1 MTLFGKSSIN
11 RPGALALAVSVVVLA
26 SCGDG
31 PEEEEITPVIKP
43 IKLTETNPGAEPQCQ
58 CENSTGVYIENI
70 SDKTRRATWRINTRD
85 TLSGEILDTISG
97 EGILNAGQ
105 KEFIGCTIH
114 APETSCR
121 FQARYRL
128 GQVYTTRSATGAQ
141 AAIFGSVMTP
151 SISSCVAWCSGTGNA
166 NDPFAGH
173 CLPLGSRYYKG
184 IAPIREMV
192 VASQAGDGIVA
203 KEDVL
208 DRYGLTPADDKCDRG
223 DIVTDNGR
231 IINEG
236 QLDYCDIE
244 SASLPERVLS
254 ALGMDGLLDDP
265 LKMVSTLPRRL
276 EAVPMTSM
284 SLANGSASDVAVF
297 DSSETAPFIRFEGAD
312 GENLT
317 ELFGG
322 DILATARIEVP
333 NRPKQTIVATTN
345 GCIAID
351 EP

>member
-121 FQARYRL
+121 FQARYR
-128 GQVYTTRSATGAQ
+128 
-141 AAIFGSVMTP
+141 P
-151 SISSCVAWCSGTGNA
+151 
-166 NDPFAGH
+166 
-173 CLPLGSRYYKG
+173 
-184 IAPIREMV
+184 
-192 VASQAGDGIVA
+192 
-203 KEDVL
+203 
-208 DRYGLTPADDKCDRG
+208 
-223 DIVTDNGR
+223 
-231 IINEG
+231 
-236 QLDYCDIE
+236 
-244 SASLPERVLS
+244 
-254 ALGMDGLLDDP
+254 
-265 LKMVSTLPRRL
+265 
-276 EAVPMTSM
+276 
-284 SLANGSASDVAVF
+284 
-297 DSSETAPFIRFEGAD
+297 
-312 GENLT
+312 
-317 ELFGG
+317 
-322 DILATARIEVP
+322 
-333 NRPKQTIVATTN
+333 
-345 GCIAID
+345 
-351 EP
+351 